1 MSGSSVVHP
10 LGKLDREMGN
20 TLQWQDIPYP
30 AYEAERFLLGVLTA
44 IVFEVFLLGTG
55 ILVWKLI

>member
-10 LGKLDREMGN
+10 LGKLDREMWSS
-20 TLQWQDIPYP
+20 LRWQDIPYP
-30 AYEAERFLLGVLTA
+30 AYEAERFLLGGLTA
-44 IVFEVFLLGTG
+44 IVFEVFVLGTG